1 MKVRVLQDLKAG
13 DKFYMKGLTINGE
26 KTLPSCELIRYNGMN
41 KYVVESDGCSLLLDG
56 DSKVYNVIK

>member
-1 MKVRVLQDLKAG
+1 MVLQDLKVG
-13 DKFYMKGLTINGE
+13 SKFQMEGLTVNGE
-26 KTLPSCELIRYNGMN
+26 KTLSSCELIRYNGMN

>member
-1 MKVRVLQDLKAG
+1 MVLQDLKVG
-13 DKFYMKGLTINGE
+13 DRFQMEGLTVSGD